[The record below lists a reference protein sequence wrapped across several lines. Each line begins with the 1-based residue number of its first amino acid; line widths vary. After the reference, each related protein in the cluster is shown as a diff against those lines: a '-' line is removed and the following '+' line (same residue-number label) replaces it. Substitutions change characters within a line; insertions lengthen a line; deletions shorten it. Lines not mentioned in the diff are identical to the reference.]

1 MLLLSTNGTVLYTLM
16 VFRNV
21 YMRQGFVDVVLR
33 VRLLQLLW
41 LSYPRATVIDI
52 GAVIC
57 GVGVT
62 Q

>member
-1 MLLLSTNGTVLYTLM
+1 M
-16 VFRNV
+16 VFLNV
-21 YMRQGFVDVVLR
+21 YKIHGFVDVVLR

-41 LSYPRATVIDI
+41 LSYARATFIDI

-57 GVGVT
+57 SVDVT